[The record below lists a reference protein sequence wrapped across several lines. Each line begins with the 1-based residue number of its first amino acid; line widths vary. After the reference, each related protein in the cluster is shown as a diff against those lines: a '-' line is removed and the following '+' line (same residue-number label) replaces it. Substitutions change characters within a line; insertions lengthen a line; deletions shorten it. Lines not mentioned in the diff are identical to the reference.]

1 MRFIAFPQYGAE
13 KLDLHKFCPPSD
25 IVSGPTES
33 GLYLLEIE
41 EGGLAFYEML
51 LEDCYVLMRD
61 FEEPK

>member
-1 MRFIAFPQYGAE
+1 MRYIAFPQYGAE
-13 KLDLHKFCPPSD
+13 KLDLRRFCPPSN

-41 EGGLAFYEML
+41 EAGLPFFEMM
-51 LEDCYVLMRD
+51 LEDCYVLIQD